1 MQVSR
6 IQELCTAITNEA
18 DTKKLVAL
26 IKELREPLAKQQ
38 AKFEAKLADK
48 STR

>member
-18 DTKKLVAL
+18 DPKKVVAL
-26 IKELREPLAKQQ
+26 IKELRELLAQQQ
-38 AKFEAKLADK
+38 AKIEAKLADK
-48 STR
+48 STK